1 LSLLDLRFEVA
12 ARHRPVDLVRPGPL
26 PPAPY
31 AAVTGSGTLSLASAG
46 VEVRGG
52 YDGSRGHAWL
62 SVDTGGRRPTR
73 HRSRRHGRAS
83 APVDAVGLTLTGTQ
97 VTVLTREAGRWV
109 ARGRVD
115 LEGRVDTRDEAWLAG
130 LGAEGGTAGRFG
142 QLGLRDLRLVT
153 RADGSPYRVGR
164 LLLLTATSA
173 GPGFFA
179 TAHTSVWS
187 LDPDTLELAHRSDL
201 FFRRPDAP
209 GVYGD
214 HATHLVRDDGPGRP
228 GRWLVATSSWGDFD
242 KRRPVRVLLAATSA
256 DLLSGTHV
264 LDTEVLALPTD
275 GLTSVAVWDPHL
287 VRTDD
292 GWLVGYVSASRYF
305 RFHPVVAGGPTLD
318 HLRVLGADPGRR
330 ACEGT
335 TLHRDPRAGAWR
347 VLASDRRGEY
357 PVYDLALDQVGRL
370 DAPYPSNLPWPTVVE
385 VDGGWLLVAFN
396 GRGYG
401 GRLTGYGTHGEVV
414 IMRSTPPA
422 SGG

>member
-1 LSLLDLRFEVA
+1 MSLLDARFEIVA
-12 ARHRPVDLVRPGPL
+12 RRRPVDVVRPGPL

-31 AAVTGSGTLSLASAG
+31 AAVTGTGPLTLASAG
-46 VEVRGG
+46 VELRGG
-52 YDGSRGHAWL
+52 YDEARRRAWL
-62 SVDTGGRRPTR
+62 TVDTGGRRPTR
-73 HRSRRHGRAS
+73 HRSRRHGRA
-83 APVDAVGLTLTGTQ
+83 AARVEAVALTLTGTQ
-97 VTVLTREAGRWV
+97 VTVLTRETDRWV

-115 LEGRVDTRDEAWLAG
+115 LEGRVDTRDEGWLAG
-130 LGAEGGTAGRFG
+130 LEADGGTAGRFG

-153 RADGSPYRVGR
+153 RTDGSPYRVGR

-214 HATHLVRDDGPGRP
+214 HATHLVRDDDGP
-228 GRWLVATSSWGDFD
+228 GRWLVATSGWGDFD
-242 KRRPVRVLLAATSA
+242 KRRPVRVLLAASSA
-256 DLLSGTHV
+256 DLLAGVHV
-264 LDTEVLALPTD
+264 LDTQVLELPTD
-275 GLTSVAVWDPHL
+275 GLSSIAVWDPHL

-292 GWLVGYVSASRYF
+292 GWLVGYVSATRYF

-318 HLRVLGADPGRR
+318 HLRILGADPDRR

-335 TLHRDPRAGAWR
+335 TLHRDPGTGDWR

-357 PVYDLALDQVGRL
+357 PVYDLALDQLGRL
-370 DAPYPSNLPWPTVVE
+370 DAPYPTNLPWPTLAE
-385 VDGGWLLVAFN
+385 VDGDGLLVAFN

-414 IMRSTPPA
+414 IMRAAAP
-422 SGG
+422 GG

>member
-1 LSLLDLRFEVA
+1 LNLLDTRFEVV
-12 ARHRPVDLVRPGPL
+12 ARRRPVDLVLPGDL

-31 AAVTGSGTLSLASAG
+31 VAVTGADGPLTLAGGAVEISA
-46 VEVRGG
+46 G
-52 YDGSRGHAWL
+52 YDGRGWL

-97 VTVLTREAGRWV
+97 ATLLTREADRWV
-109 ARGRVD
+109 ARARVD
-115 LEGRVDTRDEAWLAG
+115 LEGRVDTRDEEWLAG
-130 LGAEGGTAGRFG
+130 LSASGGTAGRFG

-153 RADGSPYRVGR
+153 RADGSPYRLGR
-164 LLLLTATSA
+164 VLLLTATSA

-187 LDPDTLELAHRSDL
+187 LDPDTLELAHRADL

-209 GVYGD
+209 GVFGD
-214 HATHLVRDDGPGRP
+214 HATHLVRDA

-242 KRRPVRVLLAATSA
+242 KSRPVRVLLASSTD
-256 DLLSGTHV
+256 DLTTGVHV
-264 LDTEVLALPTD
+264 LDTRVLGLPTD

-305 RFHPVVAGGPTLD
+305 RFHPVLAAGPTLD
-318 HLRVLGADPGRR
+318 DLRMLGADESRR

-335 TLHRDPRAGAWR
+335 TLHRDPLSGDWQ

-357 PVYDLALDQVGRL
+357 PVYDLTLTQTGRL
-370 DAPYPSNLPWPTVVE
+370 DAPYPTNLPWPTVVRE
-385 VDGGWLLVAFN
+385 PGGWLMVAFN
-396 GRGYG
+396 GQGYG
-401 GRLTGYGTHGEVV
+401 GRIAGYGTHGDVV
-414 IMRSTPPA
+414 LMRSTHHA
-422 SGG
+422 G

>member
-1 LSLLDLRFEVA
+1 MSLLEQRFEVV
-12 ARHRPVDLVRPGPL
+12 ARHRPVDLVRPGAL

-31 AAVTGSGTLSLASAG
+31 AAVSTPGTGPLTLASG
-46 VEVRGG
+46 DVEITAG
-52 YDGSRGHAWL
+52 YDGHAWL
-62 SVDTGGRRPTR
+62 TVDTGGRRPTR
-73 HRSRRHGRAS
+73 HRSRRHGRARE
-83 APVDAVGLTLTGTQ
+83 AVEGLGLALTGTQ
-97 VTVLTREAGRWV
+97 VTVLTREADRWI
-109 ARGRVD
+109 ARARVD
-115 LEGRVDTRDEAWLAG
+115 LEDRVDTRDEGWLAG
-130 LGAEGGTAGRFG
+130 LEAAGGTAGRFG

-153 RADGSPYRVGR
+153 LADGSPYRVGR
-164 LLLLTATSA
+164 VLLLTATSA

-187 LDPDTLELAHRSDL
+187 LDPDTLELTHRSDL

-214 HATHLVRDDGPGRP
+214 HAVHLVRDGH
-228 GRWLVATSSWGDFD
+228 RWLVATSGWGDFD
-242 KRRPVRVLLAATSA
+242 KRRPVRVFLAASTA
-256 DLLSGTHV
+256 DLLSGSHV
-264 LDTEVLALPTD
+264 LDTETLPLPTD

-305 RFHPVVAGGPTLD
+305 RFHPVVAGGPALD
-318 HLRVLGADPGRR
+318 DLRLLGADPSRR

-335 TLHRDPRAGAWR
+335 TLHRDPRTGAWQ

-357 PVYDLALDQVGRL
+357 PVYDLALGQTGRL
-370 DAPYPSNLPWPTVVE
+370 DAPYPTNIPWPSVAQ
-385 VDGGWLLVAFN
+385 VDGRWLLVAFN

-414 IMRSTPPA
+414 VMRGVSR
-422 SGG
+422 